1 MDPGEASPPADPGAS
16 TSTGGEGGGEGTW
29 SGDTCVALVIVT
41 RRAAPARKR
50 RRRKRVM
57 GWERGVLHAPHES
70 CVRVGRAGDVASD
83 CVHACV
89 WCVRVPTM

>member
-1 MDPGEASPPADPGAS
+1 M
-16 TSTGGEGGGEGTW
+16 
-29 SGDTCVALVIVT
+29 ALVIVT
-41 RRAAPARKR
+41 RRAAPARRRR